1 MLESFS
7 QMVVI
12 DEQSDSIESSMRQD
26 SLESHF
32 SSEEQCINEAQLQKI
47 IVADDTEITLTIMQS
62 IFNDLKISNVCY
74 CSNG

>member
-32 SSEEQCINEAQLQKI
+32 SLEKQEQLCNEAQLQKI
-47 IVADDTEITLTIMQS
+47 IVADDSEITLAIM
-62 IFNDLKISNVCY
+62 
-74 CSNG
+74 